1 MSAFLLDANA
11 LIALTIA
18 EHEHHDRAQAW
29 LETVDRYA
37 VCPVVE
43 GALARFLLR
52 VGESAATASAVLAG
66 IRAAERC
73 EFWADTLSYSDV
85 DLASV
90 VGHRQLTDSYL
101 AALAEHHG
109 GRLATFDS
117 ALAQRHP
124 DSCLLVP

>member
-1 MSAFLLDANA
+1 MSAFLLDANV
-11 LIALTIA
+11 LIASTIV
-18 EHEHHDRAQAW
+18 EHEHHERAQAW
-29 LETVDRYA
+29 LATVDRYV

-52 VGESAATASAVLAG
+52 VGESATTASAVLAG

-124 DSCLLVP
+124 GSCLLIP